1 MKHLSRIILTLA
13 AVCVLLSI
21 WTPVGTWWQWAITA
35 LLFLLAGAG
44 FGASANKPR
53 DTSDET
59 GRSTGPHVHFDTGES
74 TTLERIDQ
82 DVTDYKRTYGKT
94 SKENDQR

>member
-1 MKHLSRIILTLA
+1 MKHLSRATLTLA
-13 AVCVLLSI
+13 GLSALAAIWAPGDWWAWLL
-21 WTPVGTWWQWAITA
+21 TA

-44 FGASANKPR
+44 FGASADKPH

-59 GRSTGPHVHFDTGES
+59 GRSTGPHVRFTTGES
-74 TTLERIDQ
+74 TTLEQIDQ
-82 DVTDYKRTYGKT
+82 DVTDYKRTYGKP